1 MLNFLRPRAPCRI
14 GFIKPA
20 QSLNARHWR
29 KNNTPTFRGDPYFG
43 DARNLRGVAHASLS
57 STLERLLSQ
66 KWETVLRPDTRQNKS
81 PEQEDDS
88 KKRCLALGLSRF
100 PFECYRLIPGL
111 PFGHPPENYL
121 RDNMIKTLAEKDVG
135 FEIRVQVQ
143 TDPFRMPIANASG
156 LWPEKLSPR
165 APVANLHISRQKF
178 DSPARFEFVDHL
190 KYTPGI
196 ASKNIARSAIK
207 AARV

>member
-1 MLNFLRPRAPCRI
+1 VLNFLRPRAPCRI
-14 GFIKPA
+14 GFVKPA

-88 KKRCLALGLSRF
+88 KKRSLALGLSRF

-111 PFGHPPENYL
+111 PFGHPPENHL

-143 TDPFRMPIANASG
+143 TDPFRMPIEARKTLPARTARKPSF
-156 LWPEKLSPR
+156 
-165 APVANLHISRQKF
+165 SRQKF

-190 KYTPGI
+190 KYAPGI